1 MEHKSRYTPLI
12 GSCCCPCPIL
22 SQNWTWWV
30 QTNHYLHCPDIAA
43 KLERVIHRRDMMLDV
58 KCISRRERESKI
70 CAFFPPS
77 ASSPPIAVASSTRIP
92 G

>member
-58 KCISRRERESKI
+58 RCISRRERESKI
-70 CAFFPPS
+70 CAFFSSS